1 MHEMGIMSGVLDS
14 VNTAAQNAQAERVTK
29 IILNIGEMT
38 EIIQDSLEFAF
49 QVMSEGT
56 LSEGAELVIK
66 TVTPHSICLDCGHEF
81 YHDRFHRTCPECGSY
96 STSMTRGR
104 ELDIESIE
112 VDLPDAEDASSEAQ
126 RQRRSLT
133 KPSDSVPGQKDAS
146 LETSDSVQN

>member
-1 MHEMGIMSGVLDS
+1 MGIMSGVLDS

-81 YHDRFHRTCPECGSY
+81 DHDRFHRTCPECGSY

-133 KPSDSVPGQKDAS
+133 KPSDSVQGQKDAS

>member
-81 YHDRFHRTCPECGSY
+81 DHDRFHRMCPECGSY

-112 VDLPDAEDASSEAQ
+112 VDLPDAEDASS
-126 RQRRSLT
+126 
-133 KPSDSVPGQKDAS
+133 DAEPTLKES
-146 LETSDSVQN
+146 SDSVQG

>member
-14 VNTAAQNAQAERVTK
+14 VNAAAQNAQAERVTK

-81 YHDRFHRTCPECGSY
+81 DHDRFHRTCPECGSY

-112 VDLPDAEDASSEAQ
+112 VDLPDADAEDASS
-126 RQRRSLT
+126 
-133 KPSDSVPGQKDAS
+133 DAEPTLKES
-146 LETSDSVQN
+146 SDSVQG

>member
-81 YHDRFHRTCPECGSY
+81 DHDRFHRMCPECGSY

-112 VDLPDAEDASSEAQ
+112 VDLPDAEPTLKES
-126 RQRRSLT
+126 
-133 KPSDSVPGQKDAS
+133 SDSVQGQKDAS
-146 LETSDSVQN
+146 LETSDSVQS

>member
-38 EIIQDSLEFAF
+38 EIIQYSLEFAF

-81 YHDRFHRTCPECGSY
+81 DHDRFHRTCPECGSY

-133 KPSDSVPGQKDAS
+133 KPSDSVQGQKDAS

>member
-14 VNTAAQNAQAERVTK
+14 VNAAAQNAQAERVIK

-81 YHDRFHRTCPECGSY
+81 DHDRFHRTCPECGSY

-112 VDLPDAEDASSEAQ
+112 VDLPDDDAEDASS
-126 RQRRSLT
+126 
-133 KPSDSVPGQKDAS
+133 DAEPTLKES
-146 LETSDSVQN
+146 SDSVQG

>member
-14 VNTAAQNAQAERVTK
+14 VNAAAQNAQAERVTK

-66 TVTPHSICLDCGHEF
+66 TVTPHSICLDW
-81 YHDRFHRTCPECGSY
+81 
-96 STSMTRGR
+96 
-104 ELDIESIE
+104 
-112 VDLPDAEDASSEAQ
+112 A
-126 RQRRSLT
+126 
-133 KPSDSVPGQKDAS
+133 
-146 LETSDSVQN
+146 

>member
-14 VNTAAQNAQAERVTK
+14 VNAAAQNAQAERVTK

-81 YHDRFHRTCPECGSY
+81 DHDRFHRMCPECGSY

-112 VDLPDAEDASSEAQ
+112 VDLPDAEDASGEASE
-126 RQRRSLT
+126 
-133 KPSDSVPGQKDAS
+133 G
-146 LETSDSVQN
+146 VQN

>member
-81 YHDRFHRTCPECGSY
+81 DHDRFHRTCPECGSY

-133 KPSDSVPGQKDAS
+133 KPSDSVQGQKDAS

>member
-81 YHDRFHRTCPECGSY
+81 DHDRFHRTCPDCGSY

-133 KPSDSVPGQKDAS
+133 KPSDSVQGQKDAS

>member
-14 VNTAAQNAQAERVTK
+14 VNAAAQNAQAERVTK

-38 EIIQDSLEFAF
+38 EIIKDSLEFAF

-81 YHDRFHRTCPECGSY
+81 DHDRFHRTCPECGSY

-112 VDLPDAEDASSEAQ
+112 VDLPDADADAEGASEEA
-126 RQRRSLT
+126 
-133 KPSDSVPGQKDAS
+133 P
-146 LETSDSVQN
+146 ESVQN

>member
-14 VNTAAQNAQAERVTK
+14 VNAAAQNAQAERVTK

-81 YHDRFHRTCPECGSY
+81 DHDRFHRTCPECGSY

-112 VDLPDAEDASSEAQ
+112 VDLPDDDADAEGASGEA
-126 RQRRSLT
+126 
-133 KPSDSVPGQKDAS
+133 P
-146 LETSDSVQN
+146 ESVQG